1 MAISIHVLIKGIGDG
16 RRDVDEHVSVPE
28 GTTLGK
34 LVEICDNA
42 AVPLRASLAAS
53 PQREPL
59 LLNGARC
66 PVDANAGRVLSDG
79 DEVMV
84 LAQ

>member
-1 MAISIHVLIKGIGDG
+1 MAIRIHVLIKGIGDG
-16 RRDVDEHVSVPE
+16 RRDVDEHVGVPE

-42 AVPLRASLAAS
+42 VVPLRASLAAS
-53 PQREPL
+53 PQRDAL
-59 LLNGARC
+59 LLNGAPC
-66 PVDANAGRVLSDG
+66 AVPANAGRILADG

>member
-1 MAISIHVLIKGIGDG
+1 MTIKIHVLINGIGDG
-16 RRDVDEHVSVPE
+16 RRDVDEHVGVPE

-42 AVPLRASLAAS
+42 VVPLRASLAAS
-53 PQREPL
+53 PQAEPL
-59 LLNGARC
+59 LLNGAPCSVRTN
-66 PVDANAGRVLSDG
+66 ANRVLADG

>member
-1 MAISIHVLIKGIGDG
+1 MTISVHVLIKGIGDG
-16 RRDVDEHVSVPE
+16 RRDVDEHVSVPD

-42 AVPLRASLAAS
+42 VVPLRASLNAS

-59 LLNGARC
+59 LLNGAVC
-66 PVDANAGRVLSDG
+66 ALDANASRVLANG

>member
-1 MAISIHVLIKGIGDG
+1 MAITIHVLIRGIGNG
-16 RRDVDEHVSVPE
+16 RGEVDEQVAVPE

-34 LVEICDNA
+34 LIEMCDNA
-42 AVPLRASLAAS
+42 VVPLRASLASS
-53 PQREPL
+53 PQAEPL

-66 PVDANAGRVLSDG
+66 PVDANAGRVLADG
-79 DEVMV
+79 DEILV